1 MAKLCQR
8 QIKRQICILA
18 KFLTIKSSHH
28 VWEKNIYMIMCWTT
42 PKWPSFP
49 SNPVILCCLLIIEKA
64 GTHFHRIYEAIYI
77 YSQEKEKKNN
87 CPDHKKRANAYI
99 NFIHSYKTLHVYTPY
114 TVKKKCDKMY
124 FWRYFWDDVSVVL
137 IWKNLK
143 LWYDKPD
150 YIIEKTKAMTRRL
163 MWGVPGHV
171 HNLHNLTSP
180 NLIYLIN
187 DKIFHCVTFSHC
199 TMGAKSF

>member
-1 MAKLCQR
+1 MSWNSTSIPLPSYVRDKSKDKYVSLQSFWPSKLL
-8 QIKRQICILA
+8 IMFEK
-18 KFLTIKSSHH
+18 
-28 VWEKNIYMIMCWTT
+28 KNIYMIMCWTT
-42 PKWPSFP
+42 TKYPSFP

-64 GTHFHRIYEAIYI
+64 GTHFHRIYEANYI

-99 NFIHSYKTLHVYTPY
+99 NFIHSYKTLHVYTLY

-124 FWRYFWDDVSVVL
+124 FWRFLWDDVSVVL

-150 YIIEKTKAMTRRL
+150 YIIEKVIVCTK
-163 MWGVPGHV
+163 
-171 HNLHNLTSP
+171 
-180 NLIYLIN
+180 YLLQ
-187 DKIFHCVTFSHC
+187 
-199 TMGAKSF
+199 